1 MSVRR
6 KLANLLEYFN
16 PFSTMPPQQHE
27 DTPAAKKPR
36 LQTSTTRSRAAAAA
50 ADDDIVVDAHTT
62 DTLPASPDGTV
73 AVAPADTVTAAV
85 SLPSARTSRGHRWSW
100 KPEEDAKLTEAVNT
114 VKDFGSNYWVR
125 VAVLVPGR
133 TNVQCRTRWVESLDP
148 GINRGSW
155 TEEEDETLTEAVTE
169 HGTNSWVVVAALF
182 PGRTNLQ
189 CRQRWVTSLH

>member
-1 MSVRR
+1 
-6 KLANLLEYFN
+6 LEPNLRN
-16 PFSTMPPQQHE
+16 
-27 DTPAAKKPR
+27 KGK
-36 LQTSTTRSRAAAAA
+36 
-50 ADDDIVVDAHTT
+50 
-62 DTLPASPDGTV
+62 
-73 AVAPADTVTAAV
+73 
-85 SLPSARTSRGHRWSW
+85 W
-100 KPEEDAKLTEAVNT
+100 KGNCKWTPEEDAKLTEAVKKHGDNWVDVAALVPGRT
-114 VKDFGSNYWVR
+114 DKQCSKTWRMRLDPIISTGKWTPEEDTKLTEAVNAVKEFGSNYWVR